1 MIQQYFYQ
9 KFPLIDLNDIILR
22 ELTDEDAEDYF
33 QYMNKPAML
42 PFLAQNNIPSTV
54 ELALDEVRYWSSLF
68 HNKRSFYWAIALKD
82 TNQLI
87 GTAGF
92 NTISQIHS
100 RAEISYDLDFNYWGK
115 GIMLKAIKG
124 ILRFADYTG
133 IVRTQATVI
142 IDNVRSINT
151 LERCGFIKEG
161 LLKKYEFVNKQ
172 HKDYFM
178 YSRVL

>member
-1 MIQQYFYQ
+1 MQQYFQQ
-9 KFPLIDLNDIILR
+9 KFPLIELSDIILR

-33 QYMNKPAML
+33 NYMTKSEML
-42 PFLAQNNIPSTV
+42 PYLAQNNIPSNL
-54 ELALDEVRYWSSLF
+54 EQALDEVRYWGSLF
-68 HNKRSFYWAIALKD
+68 TNRRSFYWAIALKD
-82 TNQLI
+82 TNRLI

-92 NTISQIHS
+92 NSISQIHS
-100 RAEISYDLDFNYWGK
+100 RAEISYDLDFDYWGK
-115 GIMLKAIKG
+115 GMMLKSIKAILK
-124 ILRFADYTG
+124 FADYAS

-142 IDNVRSINT
+142 TDNIRSINT

-161 LLKKYEFVNKQ
+161 ILKKYELVNNQ